1 MCVFLHSTHA
11 YLCFWLPTF
20 AGSYTHLHR
29 HIHICYLSKS
39 VFCARVSGCRRGA
52 AGDAWS
58 QGVAFKLCVL
68 NVQCSVPPQVDEIEC
83 IIPAYKGLA
92 LK

>member
-1 MCVFLHSTHA
+1 M
-11 YLCFWLPTF
+11 
-20 AGSYTHLHR
+20 
-29 HIHICYLSKS
+29 LSGYRKGAEKD
-39 VFCARVSGCRRGA
+39 AR
-52 AGDAWS
+52 S
-58 QGVAFKLCVL
+58 QGVAFWLCIL